1 MPEDIEVKVTTTRK
15 AEARVTLGPQYYTL
29 TGESDAPGSGGDS
42 SESRAPYVQ
51 LYSGA
56 RLLEIREADWPA
68 FRDAVDKLFAALR
81 AEAE

>member
-15 AEARVTLGPQYYTL
+15 AEAWVTLGPQDYTL
-29 TGESDAPGSGGDS
+29 TGESDDG
-42 SESRAPYVQ
+42 RAPYVQ